1 MMMDL
6 DEKGMDAQE
15 HEETVCY
22 VLWHVILSFA
32 FVASVF
38 YVLMVGNENLSFVF
52 VIFYMVKK
60 SDAIDYLR

>member
-15 HEETVCY
+15 LEETVCY

-32 FVASVF
+32 VVPSAF
-38 YVLMVGNENLSFVF
+38 YVAVGGRENPRTL
-52 VIFYMVKK
+52 
-60 SDAIDYLR
+60 YL

>member
-32 FVASVF
+32 FVPSAF
-38 YVLMVGNENLSFVF
+38 YVVEGRKENPRTL
-52 VIFYMVKK
+52 
-60 SDAIDYLR
+60 YL

>member
-6 DEKGMDAQE
+6 DEKEMDAQE

-32 FVASVF
+32 IVLYVYCVLEVA
-38 YVLMVGNENLSFVF
+38 NENLRALF
-52 VIFYMVKK
+52 
-60 SDAIDYLR
+60 L

>member
-32 FVASVF
+32 VVPSAFMLWRVGRRTQGRICNIFVW
-38 YVLMVGNENLSFVF
+38 
-52 VIFYMVKK
+52 
-60 SDAIDYLR
+60 

>member
-22 VLWHVILSFA
+22 VLWHVILSFVVVRP
-32 FVASVF
+32 FFMSW
-38 YVLMVGNENLSFVF
+38 MVGKRTQGRICN
-52 VIFYMVKK
+52 IF
-60 SDAIDYLR
+60 IW

>member
-22 VLWHVILSFA
+22 VLWHVIHSVPFLSRGGWEGEPKDD
-32 FVASVF
+32 
-38 YVLMVGNENLSFVF
+38 VL
-52 VIFYMVKK
+52 
-60 SDAIDYLR
+60 

>member
-22 VLWHVILSFA
+22 VLWHVIH
-32 FVASVF
+32 SVPF
-38 YVLMVGNENLSFVF
+38 LCRGGWGGEPKDDVL
-52 VIFYMVKK
+52 
-60 SDAIDYLR
+60 